1 MRCVCLVDWEW
12 GGVVLV
18 CGGSNEL
25 CRGLVLQLVVGKL
38 CSGSSRL
45 LRSVVSVVDALCVL
59 SGLSLD
65 GVGDVVQLVLL
76 RDVRSGW
83 ID

>member
-1 MRCVCLVDWEW
+1 MQCVFLVDWEW

-18 CGGSNEL
+18 SGGSNEL
-25 CRGLVLQLVVGKL
+25 YRGFILQLVVGKL